1 MIRGDGVLTHPSCIH
16 SFLRTIV
23 KGIGGQGR
31 TEVCPGRTI
40 RRWSSA
46 DKWPLYLIIYAICMD
61 APRCVHISFLYLIIY
76 ADTCID
82 DAPGCVPT
90 VCLPY
95 PGWQAC
101 GRGKSALGGMRLL
114 CLSVAAH
121 ELGNLYFL
129 KFIICMLRGLTF
141 LNSKLPGRHVSVGP
155 FSDLSDRLGGSISWC
170 VPILF
175 SYISGFGT
183 GVWDI
188 DTVLPCGHYAIPDS
202 SV

>member
-1 MIRGDGVLTHPSCIH
+1 MVRDAIQEAGKKMMRGVGVLTHPSCMY

-90 VCLPY
+90 VCPIRD
-95 PGWQAC
+95 GKRVAEASR
-101 GRGKSALGGMRLL
+101 RG
-114 CLSVAAH
+114 
-121 ELGNLYFL
+121 
-129 KFIICMLRGLTF
+129 
-141 LNSKLPGRHVSVGP
+141 
-155 FSDLSDRLGGSISWC
+155 
-170 VPILF
+170 
-175 SYISGFGT
+175 
-183 GVWDI
+183 
-188 DTVLPCGHYAIPDS
+188 
-202 SV
+202 